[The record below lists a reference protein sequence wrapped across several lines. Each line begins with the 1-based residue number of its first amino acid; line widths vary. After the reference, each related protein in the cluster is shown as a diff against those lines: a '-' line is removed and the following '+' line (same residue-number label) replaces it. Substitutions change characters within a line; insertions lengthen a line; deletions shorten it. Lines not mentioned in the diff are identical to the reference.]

1 MIPGG
6 ATILL
11 VDDDSTDVFL
21 LRRAFQKAGMGNRI
35 EVVTDGEQ
43 AVAYLAGEGVFA
55 DRERH
60 PLPSLVLLDIKLP
73 RKSGFEVLTWLRQ
86 QPRLGSLPV
95 VMLTSSGQAADIG
108 RAYDA
113 GATVYHVKPSAFDE
127 LVELVRTFNV
137 HSAIWREAGGLDRSS
152 GAGRDDDRRM
162 FPPTT
167 EAGLSAK
174 SKIYSVLSRHPAGLT
189 AEALAH
195 ELLSRGLAVG
205 EVAVVTKRVAE
216 IFQDLEAARS
226 HPQVVRVDHSH
237 YRAVPLW

>member
-1 MIPGG
+1 MMAGD

-21 LRRAFQKAGMGNRI
+21 LRRAFQRAGMANRL

-43 AVAYLAGEGVFA
+43 AMAYLAGQGVYA

-60 PLPSLVLLDIKLP
+60 PVPSLVLLDIKLP
-73 RKSGFEVLTWLRQ
+73 RKSGLEVLTWLRQ
-86 QPRLGSLPV
+86 QPRLRSLPV
-95 VMLTSSGQAADIG
+95 VMLTSSAQAADIG
-108 RAYDA
+108 LAYDA
-113 GATVYHVKPSAFDE
+113 GATVYHVKPSGLDE
-127 LVELVRTFNV
+127 LVELVRTLNA
-137 HSAIWREAGGLDRSS
+137 HSAVWTETGARARRS
-152 GAGRDDDRRM
+152 GAGLDDDRRM

-167 EAGLSAK
+167 DPGAAPK

-205 EVAVVTKRVAE
+205 DVALVTKRVAE
-216 IFQDLEAARS
+216 IFEELEAARS